1 MTDRIICDIFSA
13 LSDEDTLKMFETIVL
28 NQKKIDRHDFD
39 SRKKYYSR
47 LLKLKK
53 NHLVKKKMKNSGYE
67 VTAFG
72 SIIYDAF
79 VHARKAQD
87 LFWQLRIIDT
97 FNETIQ
103 EDLRKEMIESLMPH
117 DDEIRKILLPTRP

>member
-1 MTDRIICDIFSA
+1 MTDRILCDIFSA

-28 NQKKIDRHDFD
+28 YQKKIDRRDFD
-39 SRKKYYSR
+39 SPKIYYSR
-47 LLKLKK
+47 LTKLTK
-53 NHLVKKKMKNSGYE
+53 NFLVKKKKSGGYV

-72 SIIYDAF
+72 SIIYDALL
-79 VHARKAQD
+79 HARKAQD

-97 FNETIQ
+97 FNETIP
-103 EDLRKEMIESLMPH
+103 EDQRKEMIESLMPH

>member
-1 MTDRIICDIFSA
+1 MTDRILCDIFSA
-13 LSDEDTLKMFETIVL
+13 LSDGDTLKMFETIVL
-28 NQKKIDRHDFD
+28 HQKKIDRRDFD

-47 LLKLKK
+47 LQKLKK
-53 NHLVKKKMKNSGYE
+53 NFLVKKKMKNSGYV

-79 VHARKAQD
+79 VHVRKAQD

-97 FNETIQ
+97 LNETVPKDQ
-103 EDLRKEMIESLMPH
+103 RKEMIESLIPH